1 MKLRWQNFLL
11 LTLAGFVNSVGVC
24 MFIGPA
30 GLYDSGISGT
40 AMLLDR
46 LTPSAFTLSL
56 FLLILNIPLFLYGL
70 KKQGKEFTIYSFYTV
85 VIYSFGSFII
95 KSFVDMPVGSPIVGT
110 DLILAAVFGG
120 IVSGMGSGLTIRF
133 GGAIDGIEVMSV
145 IFAKKL
151 GITVG
156 SFVMIYNSILYIIAG
171 VITNSW
177 IIPLYSIITYMA
189 GLKTIDFI
197 VEGFDKAKSAMIITS
212 KPEEVCKALSDAFGT
227 GMTLM
232 NAKGYYSG
240 SDKMMIYFIVNR
252 FQIGK
257 VRTIVHD
264 LDSGAYISIT
274 EVTDVFGTS
283 Q

>member
-1 MKLRWQNFLL
+1 
-11 LTLAGFVNSVGVC
+11 
-24 MFIGPA
+24 
-30 GLYDSGISGT
+30 
-40 AMLLDR
+40 
-46 LTPSAFTLSL
+46 
-56 FLLILNIPLFLYGL
+56 
-70 KKQGKEFTIYSFYTV
+70 
-85 VIYSFGSFII
+85 
-95 KSFVDMPVGSPIVGT
+95 
-110 DLILAAVFGG
+110 
-120 IVSGMGSGLTIRF
+120 
-133 GGAIDGIEVMSV
+133 
-145 IFAKKL
+145 
-151 GITVG
+151 
-156 SFVMIYNSILYIIAG
+156 MIYNSILYIIAG

-197 VEGFDKAKSAMIITS
+197 VEGFYKAKSAKIITS

>member
-11 LTLAGFVNSVGVC
+11 LTLAGIVNSVGVC

-56 FLLILNIPLFLYGL
+56 FLLVLNIPLFLYGL

-120 IVSGMGSGLTIRF
+120 MVSGMGSGLTIRF

-177 IIPLYSIITYMA
+177 ISPLYSIITYMA

>member
-11 LTLAGFVNSVGVC
+11 LTLAGIVNSVGVC

-56 FLLILNIPLFLYGL
+56 FLLVLNIPLFLYGL

-120 IVSGMGSGLTIRF
+120 MVSGMGSGLTIRF